1 MMLEHK
7 STAHAVD
14 GSTGGKREQVCT
26 GLVSISSIPEAAGPV
41 KDRLGAK
48 DRDDVHLRRLAAMMT
63 EKQKWGVIRLALV
76 IEETKDST
84 ASPRLLEYLRR
95 NGCLER
101 FLEAER
107 GGKGAEI

>member
-1 MMLEHK
+1 MKEETHMMLEYK

-48 DRDDVHLRRLAAMMT
+48 DRNDA
-63 EKQKWGVIRLALV
+63 
-76 IEETKDST
+76 
-84 ASPRLLEYLRR
+84 RLLEYLRR